1 MTMRIRLYR
10 TGDTE
15 RLARIYREAALQTG
29 AQTYSS
35 AEVAVWAALVDDLH
49 GFGRQL
55 AQGITLIAETDTG
68 DAAAFGQL
76 QPADRIALLY
86 TAPGFGRESY
96 ATGIY
101 RLLEARAR
109 EAGVDVL
116 HAEASR
122 IARGFFEKQGFE
134 LVDREQVKHRGV
146 TFERLRMSKPLTE
159 PLTPGA

>member
-1 MTMRIRLYR
+1 MRIRLYR
-10 TGDTE
+10 KADTE
-15 RLARIYREAALQTG
+15 QLARIYREAALHTG

-35 AEVAVWAALVDDLH
+35 AEIAVWAALADDVQ

-55 AQGITLIAETDTG
+55 AQGITLVAETDTG
-68 DAAAFGQL
+68 EAAAFGQL
-76 QPADRIALLY
+76 EPADRIALLY

-109 EAGVDVL
+109 EAGVSVL
-116 HAEASR
+116 RTEASR
-122 IARGFFEKQGFE
+122 VARGFFEKQGFE
-134 LVDREQVKHRGV
+134 LVDRERVEHRGV
-146 TFERLRMSKPLTE
+146 TFERLRMSKRLTE

>member
-1 MTMRIRLYR
+1 MRIRLYR

-15 RLARIYREAALQTG
+15 QLARIYREAALHTG
-29 AQTYSS
+29 AQAYSS
-35 AEVAVWAALVDDLH
+35 AEVAVWAGLAEDLQ

-55 AQGITLIAETDTG
+55 GRGITLVAETDSG
-68 DAAAFGQL
+68 EAAAFGQL
-76 QPADRIALLY
+76 EPADRIALLY

-109 EAGVDVL
+109 EAGAAVL
-116 HAEASR
+116 RTEASR
-122 IARGFFEKQGFE
+122 IAHDFFEKQGFE
-134 LVDREQVKHRGV
+134 LVDKERVEHRGV